1 LRRQALVEF
10 NKIIEREKNEKVIEF
25 FYRER
30 LARRLVIAP
39 EDQIEKNR
47 ELAIEIFTKAIER
60 VGLKEES

>member
-1 LRRQALVEF
+1 MVEF
-10 NKIIEREKNEKVIEF
+10 NKVIDKERNEKVIEF

-30 LARRLVIAP
+30 LARRLVIAL